1 MSKTY
6 ADIIAEVNQR
16 KQQLAQKCADLFVDN
31 TSATLEIGCG
41 HGHFLAA
48 YAQAHPETFCFGIDL
63 VSKRIE
69 KANLKKA
76 KQNIENLHFLKAEVS
91 EFLEGLPS
99 AVVFQSIFMLFPDPW
114 PKKRHHKNR
123 MVQQGFLNTIA
134 QHTKTD
140 SKFYFRTDDT
150 NYFEWTCQHVQDNP
164 FWELDSTAQW
174 PFEKESY
181 FQNLMDSWQSC
192 IARRIP
198 ITSC

>member
-6 ADIIAEVNQR
+6 TDVIAEVNQR

-31 TSATLEIGCG
+31 PSATLEIGCG

-48 YAQAHPETFCFGIDL
+48 YAQAHPETFCVGIDL

-69 KANLKKA
+69 KANLKKT
-76 KQNIENLHFLKAEVS
+76 KQGIDNLHLLKAEVS
-91 EFLEGLPS
+91 EFLDGLAS

-123 MVQQGFLNTIA
+123 MVQQGFLGAIA
-134 QHTKTD
+134 QHTHAD
-140 SKFYFRTDDT
+140 SKFYFRTDDAG
-150 NYFEWTCQHVQDNP
+150 YFEWTCQHVADNP
-164 FWELDSTAQW
+164 FWELDPEAQW
-174 PFEKESY
+174 PFENESY
-181 FQNLMDSWQSC
+181 FQNLMESWQSC

-198 ITSC
+198 IASC